1 MIGSMRRALLAL
13 LLTASTVGLVALPAG
28 AEVVGGDTGN
38 RIHLSFDFS
47 DNSDPASAS
56 SGPFNIIVDVLP
68 EHTPGVVRMV
78 AIAPDSANV
87 SNLFCRY
94 QAVAGSQVECG
105 FNFTVS
111 GTWQIKAFY
120 AATKSSDVAATAV
133 TNIDVS
139 D

>member
-1 MIGSMRRALLAL
+1 MIGSMRRAFLAL

-28 AEVVGGDTGN
+28 AEVVASDGN

-94 QAVAGSQVECG
+94 QAVAGSQVECS

-111 GTWQIKAFY
+111 GTWQIKAIY
-120 AATKSSDVAATAV
+120 AATKSSDVAASAV